1 MESLTC
7 VCYEETPPQRI
18 SDHVQF
24 YFFVRRVL
32 QTHEYL
38 FNQRASIVE
47 KLSLLSID
55 GALNSIRVS
64 SEWNI

>member
-1 MESLTC
+1 MCLLRRNSAVKNLR
-7 VCYEETPPQRI
+7 PRAI
-18 SDHVQF
+18 LF
-24 YFFVRRVL
+24 LRFVRRVL

-47 KLSLLSID
+47 KLSLPSID